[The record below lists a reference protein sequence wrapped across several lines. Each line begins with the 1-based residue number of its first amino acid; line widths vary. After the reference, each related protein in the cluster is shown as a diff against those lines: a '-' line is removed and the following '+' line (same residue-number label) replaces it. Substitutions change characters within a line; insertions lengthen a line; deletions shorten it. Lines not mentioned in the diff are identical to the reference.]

1 MIMKSLFSKIFV
13 CFLLTHILASM
24 LTYAYI
30 TATRP
35 EPRSGQWARSQN
47 SVSRSPYRGRR
58 YGPPRRMQQRFE
70 LLRWAAIF
78 AAATA
83 VSYGLARYLTAPA
96 TKLRQATQQLADGD
110 LSTRVAP
117 QMGKRRDELADLGRD
132 FDEMAERIESL
143 VTAER
148 RLLADISHELRS
160 PLARLQVALDL
171 AGQTADEPTRQY
183 LQRIELEGERLNEL
197 VGQLLALTR
206 LESSAVDASRE
217 SIEIATLVAEVVA
230 DADFEAH
237 GHNRAVQIV
246 NTTPGFIKGNTTLL
260 RSAIENVI
268 RNAVRYTAENTAVEV
283 SLTGESE
290 QAIISIRD
298 RGPGVPEDAL
308 EKLFVPFYR
317 VELAR
322 DRQSGGVGLGLS
334 IAARAIRFHHGE
346 IKAINAPEGGLLVEI
361 RLPLATGAQTPD
373 K

>member
-13 CFLLTHILASM
+13 CFLLTHILASI

-35 EPRSGQWARSQN
+35 EPRSVQRMRSQN
-47 SVSRSPYRGRR
+47 TPRNAFRPRR
-58 YGPPRRMQQRFE
+58 YGPPRRIQQRYE
-70 LLRWAAIF
+70 LLRWLAIF
-78 AAATA
+78 TAATA

-132 FDEMAERIESL
+132 FDNMAEQIESL

-171 AGQTADEPTRQY
+171 AEQTADEPTRQY

-206 LESSAVDASRE
+206 LESNAVNAPRE
-217 SIEIATLVAEVVA
+217 SIEIATLVAEIVA

-237 GHNRAVQIV
+237 GHNRAVQV
-246 NTTPGFIKGNTTLL
+246 VTTIPGFIQGNPTLL

-268 RNAVRYTAENTAVEV
+268 RNAVRYTPENTAVEV
-283 SLTGESE
+283 ALTSEDE
-290 QAIISIRD
+290 QAIIRIRD
-298 RGPGVPEDAL
+298 HGPGVPEEAL
-308 EKLFVPFYR
+308 EKLFDPFYR

-346 IKAINAPEGGLLVEI
+346 IKAANVPEGGLLVEI
-361 RLPLATGAQTPD
+361 RLPLAIGTR
-373 K
+373 